1 METKQFDVT
10 GMSCAACSARVEKA
24 VGKLDGVSCAEVNLL
39 KNSLRATFDESKVS
53 VDDIEHAV
61 AEAGYGAA
69 EHGARGAAGEKEA
82 EKAAE
87 RKADESLEEAKRRVI
102 ASFCFL
108 IPLMWLSMGGMLGL
122 PLPAALTGPQNVT
135 LMAFTQFLLAL
146 PVLFIN
152 RAYFSRGFRALAHL
166 GPNMDSLIALGSGAS
181 VVFGVYVIYRL
192 LGAQASGD
200 AAALAHFGRSLYFE
214 GAAMI
219 LTLISLGKY
228 FEARAKRRTTDA
240 VTALMNLAPDR
251 ATVIRNGAERSVAR
265 ADVVSGDTVVVKTGE
280 TIPVDGVVLSGAGVV
295 DESAL
300 TGESMPVSKGEGDT
314 LTGATILKAGAL
326 TMRATRVGADTVLSQ
341 IIRMVDEATGSKA
354 PVARI
359 ADRVSG
365 VFVPAVIAISVI
377 TLCVWM
383 LLGKEFEFALTCA
396 VSVLVIS
403 CPCAL
408 GLATPTAVMVGT
420 GRGASLGVL
429 FKNAEALENMRR
441 VRTVVLDKTGTV
453 TLGHPKLEAVV
464 PSVSGLDAVVLMVA
478 AALEKKSEHPLG
490 LAVVEEAEKRGLPIE
505 EPESFEQVAGG
516 GLTGTLSGTRCAVGN
531 AQLMSSLGLKVP
543 EALELRAHEASGRGA
558 TPLFAASGDQV
569 IGLLLA
575 ADPIK
580 PSSPAAVA
588 ALKKHGLRVVMLTG
602 DNARTAKAVAAR
614 AGIAESDVIAGV
626 RPDEKAKKV
635 REIQRTDGFCAMVG
649 DGVNDAPA
657 LAQADVGLAIGAG
670 TDIAKA
676 SADVVLMRSTLDGV
690 TAAWELSAATMRNIK
705 QNLFWAFIYNA
716 IGIPIAAGVLYPATG
731 LLLSPMIAAAAM
743 SMSSVS
749 VVSNA
754 LRLRF
759 FRPSSA
765 SCGEEGSS
773 SQTVQ
778 STQGETEMEK
788 IVHIEGMH
796 CGHCTASV
804 EKALK
809 ALPGVKKVE
818 VSLEKKQAQ
827 IDAAD
832 SLSDALVTAAVTG
845 AGFKVTGIEAA

>member
-24 VGKLDGVSCAEVNLL
+24 VGKLEGVSCAEVNLL

-61 AEAGYGAA
+61 AEAGYGAT
-69 EHGARGAAGEKEA
+69 EHGAQGAVSEKEA

-87 RKADESLEEAKRRVI
+87 KKANESLGEAKRRVI

-108 IPLMWLSMGGMLGL
+108 VPLMWLSMGGMVGL
-122 PLPAALTGPQNVT
+122 PLSSALSGPQNVT
-135 LMAFTQFLLAL
+135 LMAFTQFLLTL
-146 PVLFIN
+146 PVLYIN
-152 RAYFSRGFRALAHL
+152 RAYFIRGFRSLAHL
-166 GPNMDSLIALGSGAS
+166 GPNMDSLIAVGSGAS

-200 AAALAHFGRSLYFE
+200 AAALAHFGHSLYFE

-219 LTLISLGKY
+219 LALISLGKY

-251 ATVIRNGAERSVAR
+251 ATVIRNGVEKSVAR
-265 ADVVSGDTVVVKTGE
+265 SEVVSGDTVVIKTGE

-300 TGESMPVSKGEGDT
+300 TGESMPVTKGEGDT

-326 TMRATRVGADTVLSQ
+326 NMRATRVGADTVLSQ

-365 VFVPAVIAISVI
+365 VFVPAVMAISVI

-383 LLGKEFEFALTCA
+383 LLGKDFEFALTCA

-490 LAVVEEAEKRGLPIE
+490 LAVVEEAEKRRLPIE
-505 EPESFEQVAGG
+505 APESFEQVAGG

-531 AQLMSSLGLKVP
+531 EQLMASLGLKVP
-543 EALELRAHEASGRGA
+543 EALSLRAHEASGRGA
-558 TPLFAASGDQV
+558 TPLFVASGDQV

-580 PSSPAAVA
+580 PSSRAAIA

-614 AGIAESDVIAGV
+614 AGIAESDVVAGV

-690 TAAWELSAATMRNIK
+690 VAAWELSAATMRNIK

-765 SCGEEGSS
+765 SGAEEESAQS
-773 SQTVQ
+773 DQ

-818 VSLEKKQAQ
+818 VSLEKKQAH

-832 SLSDALVTAAVTG
+832 TLSDALVSAAVTG